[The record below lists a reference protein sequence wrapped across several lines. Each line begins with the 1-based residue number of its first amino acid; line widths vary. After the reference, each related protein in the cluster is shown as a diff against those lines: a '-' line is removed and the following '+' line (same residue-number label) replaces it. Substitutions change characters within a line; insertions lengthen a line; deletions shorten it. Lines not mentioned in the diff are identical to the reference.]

1 MFSKYLRNTIYGGE
15 GSPFVSISAME
26 TQGDTRPRSLPTT
39 DRGLLGFSPSNA
51 PVISTESGL
60 EGERRTE
67 GAPPT
72 TTKQEPK
79 RATTEK
85 VSAGSG
91 SGDRSEAMAAAPLKK
106 DAEVEDLEAKALR
119 GGKGSNAAEGPQSP
133 KIGCGGKSDGPG
145 RRKAPTPEVVG
156 ETAKNGAILGASQTE
171 ASTKTLEIRDSEG
184 ATRKMGSAVTEV

>member
-1 MFSKYLRNTIYGGE
+1 
-15 GSPFVSISAME
+15 
-26 TQGDTRPRSLPTT
+26 
-39 DRGLLGFSPSNA
+39 
-51 PVISTESGL
+51 
-60 EGERRTE
+60 
-67 GAPPT
+67 
-72 TTKQEPK
+72 
-79 RATTEK
+79 
-85 VSAGSG
+85 
-91 SGDRSEAMAAAPLKK
+91 MAAAPLKK

-119 GGKGSNAAEGPQSP
+119 GGKGSNAAEGPQST